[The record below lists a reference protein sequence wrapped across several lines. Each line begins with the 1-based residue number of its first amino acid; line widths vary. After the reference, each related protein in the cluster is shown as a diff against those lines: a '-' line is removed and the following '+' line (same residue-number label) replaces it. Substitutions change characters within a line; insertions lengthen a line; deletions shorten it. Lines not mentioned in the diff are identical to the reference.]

1 MKTPPLFILLLLVS
15 FASISAVLFTPALP
29 EITHKLGITISD
41 AQLTMSLFLIGY
53 ALGNLPYAPLSNRF
67 GRKPALFFGIS
78 LAIFASLLIL
88 IAGAFQLFWLFVLA
102 RFLTAL
108 GSASGLKVVFT
119 MIGDLYQH
127 EKATKRISYCMLAF
141 SIGPGLAIALGGFL
155 TKQFGWESCFYF
167 LILYSI
173 FLLILTFYLPETC
186 KELDLDALQI
196 KKIATG
202 YLTKLK
208 NKKLVTCALLIGCG
222 TAFAYLFASLAP
234 FIGIKLIGLS
244 PDAYGLLYFIP
255 SSGMIIG
262 ALLSLNLAGKANP
275 FFLIRIGILIA
286 LLSATVMFFLFL
298 FNIITPLSL
307 FLPMP
312 FIFIGLSF
320 IFANAS
326 SLALTHAKN
335 KSNASAMMHF
345 INIGMSV
352 LTLFFAELFPFHQ
365 AFILPLFFIGIAVI
379 LLFLRRRL
387 VHLLVPTESN

>member
-1 MKTPPLFILLLLVS
+1 MKAPPLFILLFLVS
-15 FASISAVLFTPALP
+15 FASVSAVLFTPALP
-29 EITHKLGITISD
+29 EITQKLGITISD

-53 ALGNLPYAPLSNRF
+53 ALGNLPYGPLSNRF

-78 LAIFASLLIL
+78 LAIFGSLLIL
-88 IAGAFQLFWLFVLA
+88 LAGAFQLFWLFVLA

-108 GSASGLKVVFT
+108 GSSAGLKVVFT
-119 MIGDLYQH
+119 MIGDVYER

-141 SIGPGLAIALGGFL
+141 SMGPGLAIALGGFL

-167 LILYSI
+167 LTVYSI

-186 KELDLDALQI
+186 KELDRDALQL

-202 YLTKLK
+202 YLSKLK
-208 NKKLVTCALLIGCG
+208 NKKLITCALLIGCG
-222 TAFAYLFASLAP
+222 TAFAYLFASVAP

-244 PDAYGLLYFIP
+244 PDTYGLLYFIP
-255 SSGMIIG
+255 SSGMVIG
-262 ALLSLNLAGKANP
+262 SLLSLHFAGKANA
-275 FFLIRIGILIA
+275 FFLIWIGILIA
-286 LLSATVMFFLFL
+286 LSSSLVMFLLFL
-298 FNIITPLSL
+298 FKIITPFSL

-345 INIGMSV
+345 INIGTSV
-352 LTLFFAELFPFHQ
+352 LTLFFVELIPFHQ
-365 AFILPLFFIGIAVI
+365 AFILPLFFIGISVI

-387 VHLLVPTESN
+387 VRILVPEKSN